1 MAKKIDILNGK
12 IDRREF
18 MKLMGASGAL
28 FMGSSVF
35 PGHVHSANPVTL
47 LFNTL
52 FHGGDAQAMEIIV
65 KKFNDTQT
73 DVELDL
79 TQGSWTEYYA
89 QLYNAVVAG
98 EAPQI
103 GICHNFRFSKMY
115 PALTPLNDSPASDLL
130 EKVGLKRD
138 DFIEYVWDIASIEG
152 KQYGIPLDNSLLGI
166 YYNKAIFREAGLDP
180 ENPPDNY
187 DEFEKAANAIK
198 EKTGKYAYHPGA
210 YGQPRWY
217 RRMWYILFWQK
228 GGELIEGDRA
238 AFNNDKG
245 LEALT
250 YLTDIPKKGW
260 NKPGTSGATQFAAGK
275 LGMCVNGTWN
285 YLTLA
290 KSQLDWGFMGIPKW
304 FEKRYTWGS
313 NHFLV
318 IPKQPKKRHDLIL
331 PAANTMKWITDN
343 SYLWGMWGGHVPMS
357 KKALENKELL
367 ASDTWK
373 KTLSLFTKMSFEGVY
388 KSLPAHPKII
398 EINAAIQPHVI
409 EAYNG
414 TISPKEALNRAEKD
428 VNKALKS

>member
-1 MAKKIDILNGK
+1 MAKKMNLLNGK

-18 MKLMGASGAL
+18 IKFLGASGAVL
-28 FMGSSVF
+28 AGSSML
-35 PGHVHSANPVTL
+35 PGLTHAAGSKTI

-65 KKFNDTQT
+65 KKFNKMNK
-73 DVELDL
+73 DVQIDL

-115 PALTPLNDSPASDLL
+115 PALIPLNDSPAGNLLQKADFKRSDF
-130 EKVGLKRD
+130 V
-138 DFIEYVWDIASIEG
+138 EYVWDIADING
-152 KQYGIPLDNSLLGI
+152 NQYGIPLDNSLLGI

-187 DEFEKAANAIK
+187 DEFEKAANAIRD
-198 EKTGKYAYHPGA
+198 KTGKYAYHPGA

-217 RRMWYILFWQK
+217 RRMFYIYFWQK
-228 GGELIEGDRA
+228 GGELIENNRA

-250 YLTDIPKKGW
+250 YLVDVPKKGW
-260 NKPGTSGATQFAAGK
+260 NKPGTSGAAQFAAGE
-275 LGMCVNGTWN
+275 LGMLVLGTWH
-285 YLTLA
+285 YLSLA
-290 KSQLDWGFMGIPKW
+290 KTDLDWGFLGIPKW
-304 FEKRYTWGS
+304 FDKRHTWGS

-318 IPKQPKKRHDLIL
+318 IPKQPKKRNDLIL
-331 PAANTMKWITDN
+331 PTAETMKWITDN
-343 SYLWGMWGGHVPMS
+343 SHLWGMWGGHVPMS

-367 ASDTWK
+367 ASDTWA
-373 KTLSLFTKMSFEGVY
+373 KTLRLFTKMSFEGVY
-388 KSLPAHPKII
+388 KSLPAHPKIN
-398 EINAAIQPHVI
+398 EINAAIQPHV
-409 EAYNG
+409 EKAYNG
-414 TISPKEALNRAEKD
+414 TISPKEALDQAEKD
-428 VNKALKS
+428 VNKALKA